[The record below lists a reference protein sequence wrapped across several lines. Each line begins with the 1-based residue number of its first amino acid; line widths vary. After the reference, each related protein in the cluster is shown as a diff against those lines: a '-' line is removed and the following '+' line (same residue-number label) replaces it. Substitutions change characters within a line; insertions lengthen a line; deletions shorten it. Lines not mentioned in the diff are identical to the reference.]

1 MAARTSEQL
10 DRPGLLH
17 RAFSAGCTR
26 LGVVSLHAGAGAR
39 TVVESAV
46 AELHGSG
53 IPAGVTRAP
62 RVALEAGSERDQ
74 VTRIRLPEGTWVATT
89 ERLADTENRLE
100 LVEATGCSTALGDLN
115 IYRVIDPGE
124 VSVYGPDDPGSM
136 DAVFRRLEEQS
147 GGLVIADG
155 AWERRS
161 FVAPDLTQALIV
173 VVGSGYSG
181 NPRRSA
187 AAVAYVIETLTLR
200 RCPEA
205 AMRAW
210 RGVGSG
216 RAAVAID
223 AGGDWL
229 GTFPAEADPTETIER
244 LGSRI
249 DRIVL
254 PDGLEDAFLAPLS
267 RSTFRCTLVI
277 YDSTRLLVAPL
288 YLKAWLK
295 KGGQVEVV
303 EPINLLAVA
312 TNPTNRTGP
321 DAGADEFHRLVTE
334 ALPDI
339 PVHDVRLEARKKERK
354 PIWKIW

>member
-1 MAARTSEQL
+1 MTTKTSEQV
-10 DRPGLLH
+10 DCPGLLQ

-26 LGVVSLHAGAGAR
+26 LGVISLHAGAGAR

-53 IPAGVTRAP
+53 IPTGVTRAP
-62 RVALEAGSERDQ
+62 RVALEAGSDRDQ
-74 VTRIRLPEGTWVATT
+74 ITRIQLPEGTWVATT

-100 LVEATGCSTALGDLN
+100 LVEPIGCTTALGDLN
-115 IYRVIDPGE
+115 IYRVINAGE

-161 FVAPDLTQALIV
+161 FAAPDLTQALIV

-181 NPRRSA
+181 NPSRSA
-187 AAVAYVIETLTLR
+187 AAVAYLVETLTLQ
-200 RCPEA
+200 RCPET

-210 RGVGSG
+210 RGIESG

-223 AGGDWL
+223 TGGNWL
-229 GTFPAEADPTETIER
+229 ETFPADTDPTETIER
-244 LGSRI
+244 LGSRV
-249 DRIVL
+249 DRIDL

-267 RSTFRCTLVI
+267 RSAFRCTLVI

-295 KGGQVEVV
+295 KEGRIEVV

-334 ALPDI
+334 ALPEI
-339 PVHDVRLEARKKERK
+339 PVHDVRLEAQRKERK